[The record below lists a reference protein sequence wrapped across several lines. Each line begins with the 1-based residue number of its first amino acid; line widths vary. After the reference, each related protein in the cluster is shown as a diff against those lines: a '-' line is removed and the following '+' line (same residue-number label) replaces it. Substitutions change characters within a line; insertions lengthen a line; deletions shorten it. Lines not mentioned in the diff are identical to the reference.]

1 MKTLNGHVSM
11 KIPPET
17 QPGRIIRLRGQ
28 GMSNL
33 RDPQQRGDLYVK
45 VQARLPQH
53 LSAEEKKLFEQLAKI
68 RK

>member
-1 MKTLNGHVSM
+1 MKV
-11 KIPPET
+11 PPET

-28 GMSNL
+28 GMPQL

-45 VQARLPQH
+45 VQVKLPQH
-53 LSAEEKKLFEQLAKI
+53 LSAEEKKLFEQLAKL